1 MKNLFCCNTNILPV
15 NLIIQ
20 DCFIMYSSVIFEQF
34 ISLNVFLS
42 PIITFSLVLLVMK
55 MMVVVVETR
64 KDTKMNSDQV
74 SK

>member
-1 MKNLFCCNTNILPV
+1 M
-15 NLIIQ
+15 IIQ
-20 DCFIMYSSVIFEQF
+20 DCFIMYSSVILELF
-34 ISLNVFLS
+34 ISLNVFQS

-55 MMVVVVETR
+55 MKVVVVVVETR